1 MFVTDTSFKTTPTHS
16 AEPSRAGSVFSH
28 NVSMPAPAH
37 SGERGTRQQPCA
49 GRYQVDISPPEM
61 IQRRIT
67 AGAGLAVEIVQSMRC
82 DRIEHRFC
90 APLHLLVICEHGARQ
105 EGETFVG
112 DLPRSTLHNPAGKLT
127 FVPAGKRYHEWQQ
140 PRTPTS
146 LIYFYFEPAA
156 FEAAAD
162 VDAAERR
169 PLSPRLFFENKTLWD
184 TALKLKGLAESPAP
198 EDRLY
203 FDALGVVLIHELIRL
218 DQGAHRSEPLIKGGL
233 AAWQQRAVT
242 AYIEEHLAE
251 PIPLLTLAQLARLS
265 PHYFC
270 RAFKQSF
277 GLPPHR
283 YHSILRIERAKALL
297 AGSAHS
303 VTEIGL
309 KLGFGETSS
318 FSTAF
323 RKATGLTATAYQRTL
338 G

>member
-1 MFVTDTSFKTTPTHS
+1 MFVTDPSFKTMPTHI
-16 AEPSRAGSVFSH
+16 
-28 NVSMPAPAH
+28 
-37 SGERGTRQQPCA
+37 GERGMHPQPRA

-61 IQRRIT
+61 IKRRIT
-67 AGAGLAVEIVQSMRC
+67 AGGGLAVEIVQSMRC

-90 APLHLLVICEHGARQ
+90 APLHLLVLCEHGARQ
-105 EGETFVG
+105 DGETLVG
-112 DLPRSTLHNPAGKLT
+112 DLPRSTLHNLARKLT
-127 FVPAGKRYHEWQQ
+127 FVPAGKDYHEWQQ

-156 FEAAAD
+156 FEAIAD
-162 VDAAERR
+162 VDPAER

-184 TALKLKGLAESPAP
+184 TALKLKRLAERPAP

-218 DQGAHRSEPLIKGGL
+218 DQGAHRSEPLIRGGL
-233 AAWQQRAVT
+233 AAWQQRTVT

-283 YHSILRIERAKALL
+283 YHSIRRIERAKALL

-309 KLGFGETSS
+309 KLGFSETSS